1 MSSHCRNNLRNDGS
15 IIMRTTYEPTMAS
28 TIPWSTIHASV
39 AKNPY
44 KSASLANYTPTNQMA
59 QVPIEQIDSN
69 GWNKQPVV
77 PATPLSAVLLQQ
89 DCIYNATI
97 ESSRRAMLRDET
109 TDLQEK
115 AVMLLKGRS
124 WPVRKTAEGIAA
136 IGLEEGRASIWP
148 AIGWRA
154 LAALRE
160 CQIVLVNEEKKTV
173 EFFPEDIRTWSSQV
187 EIIFVEYECRYIW
200 TPRQEGKVQINMW
213 LSEKEREGWGIGWPI
228 AEGSIIEL
236 RAASEKLNESAAG
249 KRKEALQKSVGRA
262 QAIHQFSSWPSLQ
275 Q

>member
-1 MSSHCRNNLRNDGS
+1 
-15 IIMRTTYEPTMAS
+15 MRTTHGKPMAS
-28 TIPWSTIHASV
+28 TLPWTMIHASV

-44 KSASLANYTPTNQMA
+44 KNATLAKYTPANQMA
-59 QVPIEQIDSN
+59 QVSIEDIDSN
-69 GWNKQPVV
+69 GWNKQSVV

-115 AVMLLKGRS
+115 AVMLLKGRG

-136 IGLEEGRASIWP
+136 IGLEEGRASTWP
-148 AIGWRA
+148 SIGWRA

-160 CQIVLVNEEKKTV
+160 CQLVLINEEKKTV

-187 EIIFVEYECRYIW
+187 EILFLEYECRYIW
-200 TPRQEGKVQINMW
+200 APRQEGKVQINTW

-228 AEGSIIEL
+228 ADGTIVEL
-236 RAASEKLNESAAG
+236 RAASEKLNESATG

-262 QAIHQFSSWPSLQ
+262 QAIHQFSSWSSL
-275 Q
+275 